1 MAKPQDEINAIWDK
15 YRTSLERLST
25 AIDENDALKSDLDID
40 FTMPS
45 DIAELEAK
53 ISRKVEDSAYTDIK
67 K

>member
-1 MAKPQDEINAIWDK
+1 MAKPQDEINAIWGK

-25 AIDENDALKSDLDID
+25 AIDENDALKNDLDID

-53 ISRKVEDSAYTDIK
+53 INSRLGTDA
-67 K
+67 

>member
-25 AIDENDALKSDLDID
+25 ALDENDALKSDLDID

-45 DIAELEAK
+45 DVAELEAK
-53 ISRKVEDSAYTDIK
+53 INSRLGTDA
-67 K
+67 

>member
-53 ISRKVEDSAYTDIK
+53 INSRLGTDA
-67 K
+67 

>member
-15 YRTSLERLST
+15 YRTSLTRLSG
-25 AIDENDALKSDLDID
+25 ALDENDALKSDLDID

-53 ISRKVEDSAYTDIK
+53 INSRIGTDG
-67 K
+67 

>member
-1 MAKPQDEINAIWDK
+1 MAKPQDEINAIWGK

-25 AIDENDALKSDLDID
+25 ALDENDALKSDLDID

-53 ISRKVEDSAYTDIK
+53 INSRLGTDA
-67 K
+67 

>member
-25 AIDENDALKSDLDID
+25 AIDENDALKIDLDID

-45 DIAELEAK
+45 DVAELEAK
-53 ISRKVEDSAYTDIK
+53 INSRLGTDA
-67 K
+67 

>member
-45 DIAELEAK
+45 DVAELEAK
-53 ISRKVEDSAYTDIK
+53 INSRLGTDA
-67 K
+67 

>member
-1 MAKPQDEINAIWDK
+1 MAKPQDEINVIWDK

-53 ISRKVEDSAYTDIK
+53 INSRLGTDA
-67 K
+67 

>member
-25 AIDENDALKSDLDID
+25 AIDENDALKNDLDID

-53 ISRKVEDSAYTDIK
+53 INSRLGTDA
-67 K
+67 

>member
-15 YRTSLERLST
+15 YRTSLERFST

-45 DIAELEAK
+45 DVAELEAK
-53 ISRKVEDSAYTDIK
+53 INSRLGTDA
-67 K
+67 

>member
-1 MAKPQDEINAIWDK
+1 MAKPQDEINVIWSK

-53 ISRKVEDSAYTDIK
+53 INSRLGTDA
-67 K
+67 

>member
-53 ISRKVEDSAYTDIK
+53 INSRIGTDA
-67 K
+67 

>member
-15 YRTSLERLST
+15 YRTSLERLSN

-53 ISRKVEDSAYTDIK
+53 INSRLGTDA
-67 K
+67 

>member
-25 AIDENDALKSDLDID
+25 AIDENDALKSDLDIN

-45 DIAELEAK
+45 DVAELEAK
-53 ISRKVEDSAYTDIK
+53 INSRLGTDA
-67 K
+67 